1 MTDYFF
7 ILTVIHRLRLDE
19 HLATM
24 LGNVGRSLLT
34 NQLLTAV
41 VNEGLFW

>member
-7 ILTVIHRLRLDE
+7 ILMVIHTLRLDK
-19 HLATM
+19 HSATM
-24 LGNVGRSLLT
+24 LGTVRRSLLT

>member
-1 MTDYFF
+1 MTGCFF
-7 ILTVIHRLRLDE
+7 ILVVIHTLSLNK
-19 HLATM
+19 HSATV
-24 LGNVGRSLLT
+24 LGTVRRSLLT